1 MGAWDNS
8 TTPRSSAA
16 SRSVSRNRD
25 DTATGQAVRRQRSS
39 SRDSRASSRG
49 GDSDNGG
56 GGGGGRMRSQS
67 PAGGGG
73 GGGAA
78 RGPGLHAALQ
88 SARRELVLRDQDL
101 ARAKEEAVMERRS
114 RKQQVAASKLELQDV
129 TQDLVS
135 FPCHF
140 HL

>member
-1 MGAWDNS
+1 
-8 TTPRSSAA
+8 
-16 SRSVSRNRD
+16 
-25 DTATGQAVRRQRSS
+25 
-39 SRDSRASSRG
+39 
-49 GDSDNGG
+49 
-56 GGGGGRMRSQS
+56 MRSQS

-73 GGGAA
+73 GGSA

-114 RKQQVAASKLELQDV
+114 RKQQVAASKLELQDI

-135 FPCHF
+135 FSFSFSLVMAYP
-140 HL
+140 LLAG